1 MRTEVCERSVFS
13 NSPWPPYSVPA
24 AKPALPFRSWASL
37 VAPCPHWAE
46 PCASADIGLT
56 RARAALGGA
65 ATADPAM
72 EHVPSRSPVTER
84 AVPSRGGSGWGVPC
98 RRGAGG
104 PRCGRSL
111 RKRTR
116 AARAP
121 PLSPDPGGLVPQ
133 APGAGPERAVAA
145 AGGSPR
151 STRGPGRFPEG
162 AGTGGGPGAGQ
173 RPRRGPE
180 GRGTGSPAGTPPRAG
195 RPWGSGRR
203 PTEAAAGP
211 RSPESVPCPVPESAP
226 AGGRGRVGPPLP
238 LCAPRGLC
246 RTAIGKG

>member
-1 MRTEVCERSVFS
+1 M
-13 NSPWPPYSVPA
+13 PPGC
-24 AKPALPFRSWASL
+24 RWAS
-37 VAPCPHWAE
+37 V
-46 PCASADIGLT
+46 
-56 RARAALGGA
+56 RAFVEEK
-65 ATADPAM
+65 DP
-72 EHVPSRSPVTER
+72 
-84 AVPSRGGSGWGVPC
+84 
-98 RRGAGG
+98 
-104 PRCGRSL
+104 
-111 RKRTR
+111 
-116 AARAP
+116 
-121 PLSPDPGGLVPQ
+121 
-133 APGAGPERAVAA
+133 
-145 AGGSPR
+145 GSPR
-151 STRGPGRFPEG
+151 TPVVSRSRRPRPSGARRRPRTGGGGRWGEPALYARPGRFPEG

-180 GRGTGSPAGTPPRAG
+180 GRGTGSPAGTPSRAG